1 MKRLAIF
8 AIALFFLS
16 CQQAERKLPENQRKL
31 RHANGYAKHDWQ
43 MDSVYNRLHLKDSV
57 NDLAWKA
64 AICPHDNYRF
74 AGQLYY
80 ESLRG
85 INAPTIILIG
95 VAHRAR
101 NWDLKDKLIFG
112 TFTEWESPYGGV
124 KVSTVNDEIMNR
136 LPENNF
142 IVHDSMQVIE
152 HSLEA
157 IIPFLH
163 KKNRKAEIIP
173 ILVPYMNYEAIDSLS
188 NNLSRAVHELMKA
201 KNWVYG
207 KDLAVVISNDAVH
220 YGDLEWNGS
229 TTMAPMGTDA
239 AGTEKA
245 RQMDLEIINKCLIDK
260 LTAHKIKLFTEYTV
274 KKEDYKEY
282 KWVWCG
288 RYSVP
293 FGLSFANKLNR
304 LENQEELTGT
314 FLGYQTSIDHPLIE
328 VEDIEMTVSALS
340 TNRHWV
346 GYTSII
352 YQ

>member
-1 MKRLAIF
+1 M
-8 AIALFFLS
+8 S
-16 CQQAERKLPENQRKL
+16 
-31 RHANGYAKHDWQ
+31 
-43 MDSVYNRLHLKDSV
+43 
-57 NDLAWKA
+57 
-64 AICPHDNYRF
+64 
-74 AGQLYY
+74 
-80 ESLRG
+80 
-85 INAPTIILIG
+85 
-95 VAHRAR
+95 
-101 NWDLKDKLIFG
+101 
-112 TFTEWESPYGGV
+112 
-124 KVSTVNDEIMNR
+124 R

-163 KKNRKAEIIP
+163 KKNRKAEVIP

-188 NNLSRAVHELMKA
+188 NNFSQVVHELMKA

-245 RQMDLEIINKCLIDK
+245 RQMDLEIINKCLTDK
-260 LTAHKIKLFTEYTV
+260 LTADKIKLFTEYTV